1 MLLASTSNFFP
12 CQVWF
17 DWVDKCYIVTD
28 KRLNGWIRKEAT
40 TGMCVFVLWW
50 GTSTNYTS
58 KCYMGKESGSIESKV
73 DFTVASKGD
82 WLLLLLW
89 LFPMRMFQITV
100 FHSRQGEVNFGNLGI
115 PRFAKLIDFTHQNIL
130 KFYIIPCLWFIYPSE
145 ISGNNQALHLICRLR
160 LCTHALF
167 RFHHVKDGKFLPG
180 KAYQRK
186 QNLFSCLFF

>member
-1 MLLASTSNFFP
+1 MSLKTYSIDVLLASTSNFFP
-12 CQVWF
+12 CLVWF

-28 KRLNGWIRKEAT
+28 KRLNGWIRKEAM
-40 TGMCVFVLWW
+40 TGMCVSVLCW

-82 WLLLLLW
+82 WLLLPLW

-115 PRFAKLIDFTHQNIL
+115 PRFTKLIDLPIKISWNFISYHAYDS
-130 KFYIIPCLWFIYPSE
+130 FIPLRSVEITKLCIWSVAWDYVPMLCSDFIM
-145 ISGNNQALHLICRLR
+145 
-160 LCTHALF
+160 
-167 RFHHVKDGKFLPG
+167 
-180 KAYQRK
+180 
-186 QNLFSCLFF
+186 